1 MLTTAWLNMKSKK
14 SQRKNARK
22 VVSRQKSAKRKIRS
36 ARPSSKRVAR
46 AQIKGTVESK
56 SPVKKSV
63 SDIIKSEKEGRLR
76 RSTPIIAPPEEVK
89 EAVGRLLGNAVA
101 VNFLMKNV
109 SKWAP
114 DVLNMLSTPKTDDY
128 LAEQLDLKI
137 NAIRRILNLM
147 QGYGITNYYIAKNTN
162 GWLSFAWYVNTG
174 KVPSFFEYINN
185 VSSKK
190 SVINN
195 NCNDYFVCNECY
207 QKDKLIF
214 TFDAAFEA
222 GFRCNGCGRK
232 FERIGRDIAEKL
244 SEDGSDA
251 AQETAINAA
260 EPNFNN
266 INLG

>member
-1 MLTTAWLNMKSKK
+1 MKSKTRSIK
-14 SQRKNARK
+14 KTRKI
-22 VVSRQKSAKRKIRS
+22 VSRQKKTSVRAKNTKSGSRKPTNTRM
-36 ARPSSKRVAR
+36 PKHVA
-46 AQIKGTVESK
+46 ESK
-56 SPVKKSV
+56 IAAKKSV
-63 SDIIKSEKEGRLR
+63 SDIIKSEKEGRIR
-76 RSTPIIAPPEEVK
+76 RSAPIIAPPEEVK
-89 EAVGRLLGNAVA
+89 GAVGKLLNNAVA

-114 DVLNMLSTPKTDDY
+114 DVLNMLSTPKTDEY

-185 VSSKK
+185 VASKK
-190 SVINN
+190 TVINN
-195 NCNDYFVCNECY
+195 DCNDYFVCNDCY

-222 GFRCNGCGRK
+222 SFRCNGCGKK
-232 FERIGRDIAEKL
+232 FTRIEK
-244 SEDGSDA
+244 E
-251 AQETAINAA
+251 AA
-260 EPNFNN
+260 ERLVDDSNQITQDANTSSIENN
-266 INLG
+266 LDGVRLG

>member
-1 MLTTAWLNMKSKK
+1 MKSK
-14 SQRKNARK
+14 RKPAKPAKNKAMAK
-22 VVSRQKSAKRKIRS
+22 KNTKLSRSRIRS
-36 ARPSSKRVAR
+36 AKPIRSKTAGTDTKKVA
-46 AQIKGTVESK
+46 AESRNAA
-56 SPVKKSV
+56 KKSV

-89 EAVGRLLGNAVA
+89 EAVGKLLNNTVA

-109 SKWAP
+109 SRWAP

-174 KVPSFFEYINN
+174 KVPSFFDYISN

-190 SVINN
+190 SVVNN
-195 NCNDYFVCNECY
+195 DCNDYFVCNGCY
-207 QKDKLIF
+207 EKDKLIF

-222 GFRCNGCGRK
+222 AFKCNNCGKK
-232 FERIGRDIAEKL
+232 FTRIGKDAAEKL
-244 SEDGSDA
+244 VEDTVQTQ
-251 AQETAINAA
+251 QEIKPKAA
-260 EPNFNN
+260 EPG
-266 INLG
+266 IEGISLG